1 MTRFKLFG
9 AVLILSATMASQ
21 AFAQEAIQEPGNYA
35 FFHPDG
41 DLLHAG
47 SASPAPD
54 AMAMMPTGGGKIVR
68 HPMAHHVAAKRA
80 DRYGA
85 Q

>member
-1 MTRFKLFG
+1 MTRFKLFS
-9 AVLILSATMASQ
+9 AALILSATMASQ
-21 AFAQEAIQEPGNYA
+21 VFAQEAIQEPGNYA
-35 FFHPDG
+35 FFNPNG

-47 SASPAPD
+47 SASASPD
-54 AMAMMPTGGGKIVR
+54 AMAMIPAGSGKMVR
-68 HPMAHHVAAKRA
+68 HHMAHRIVAKRA